1 MIKPILIAPNPNLKT
16 PTQAVSEINNEIK
29 QLITD
34 LTDTMRQSNGVG
46 LSANQIGSNQSV
58 IVVEYKKPTDS
69 EDDNPDF
76 PLTVLINPTITEHSV
91 TTKCDEEG
99 CLSVPNTFGSVD
111 RWQTITVQYL
121 DEKGQPQTLLAR
133 DLYARAIQ
141 HEMDHLVGKLFIE
154 KATNIHYDEL
164 DEDVEE
170 F

>member
-16 PTQAVSEINNEIK
+16 PTQPVSEIDDEIR

-46 LSANQIGSNQSV
+46 LSANQIGSNKSV
-58 IVVEYKKPTDS
+58 VVVEYKKPADS
-69 EDDNPDF
+69 EDTAPDF
-76 PLTVLINPTITEHSV
+76 PLTVLINPAIVEHSI

-121 DEKGQPQTLLAR
+121 DEQGQSQTLSVK

-141 HEMDHLVGKLFIE
+141 HEMDHLAGKLFIE